1 MFLCFLCCHLFFFF
15 VRDLGRCSLFFY
27 LHWCLY
33 FLLFFIRYYCSC
45 PLCFVCVLCSSVG
58 FVLIVFDIV
67 FRFFNCYLIFII
79 VLVFALCVC

>member
-27 LHWCLY
+27 LLWCVY

-45 PLCFVCVLCSSVG
+45 PLCFVCALFFSWVCVDCFWYCFS
-58 FVLIVFDIV
+58 
-67 FRFFNCYLIFII
+67 FFNCYLIFII